1 MPKIKF
7 DFAGQTF
14 KADVADSF
22 LQRDK
27 SEQGRILKEQ
37 LISKYETRIPPKGSD
52 EKGVLDYLAM
62 IERPAQAL
70 KVGLKES
77 DLGGNVFRRLGG
89 VDLTPEEGFWTG
101 ASRGWMGEDEVRT
114 QDFLPDDMDPLLKGI
129 LGFAGDVGTDPL
141 TWYAPA
147 LVRGGSNLV
156 KAHTPKPI
164 VNTLNRAKDA
174 AMSAKFGEKQR
185 GLADIARM
193 FNMPVGEGR
202 RVKGKAQVSN
212 DQLRKRDKEIAN
224 NLPKLQDF
232 FKERGATLGESSALI
247 ERTFRDTLERAK
259 LPKLDKDGK
268 IIKKLGEDGK
278 PLLNEEGNALIEYT
292 KTPVPITEKQK
303 DVLGK
308 DGLRLVPEWEDLTKE
323 WAEESKSFGMPFDE
337 LEKMGYFPRVI
348 TEGGRRLLESRK
360 SPILSDFELDDM
372 GNVVYRA
379 GYRGHR
385 RFMPDKTVTEVNDEM
400 ARALGE
406 SVPSSRPNPAERPY
420 EFQFFAESPFVA
432 LGERWSRQNRA
443 LQRKWFVDEITDNF
457 RATGPMITNTL
468 IQNARNSL
476 LSKGVPEYELTFD
489 MVRKQAES
497 MAPVKAEMGIGKW
510 VKRDT
515 DGGEGEF
522 VERYINPGEGDKYL
536 WRKADDVDIA
546 DNYVEV
552 KGLPNQ
558 SLTDEALNDE
568 WLKVW
573 NEQMELRGLDPSVA
587 SSFAR
592 YKMTAEEAGALP
604 AQYMEVKALA
614 DAAVQRSELMG
625 KAVFVAPKQ
634 ISRQIEDH
642 LSLMSGNEVGEGQLR
657 EFLRFYDQTQN
668 AWKAWTLGVRP
679 AYHTRNALGN
689 VLNAY
694 TITGLGENIPEA
706 VRVFTAAA
714 KLQYYSRFRGD
725 PTKQAELLEKLSGV
739 RQAVEGKLPTIE
751 SGLWNADDFF
761 DTGYSMERLYE
772 EGLNRGVNAG
782 HYTADSIR
790 DYKQMLEAQAKT
802 GKKWRRVIGAE
813 NPAVQKGF
821 LIGGTIEGNARFAVF
836 LNTLRKIKEN
846 PSQYKWTTPDGDEVA
861 IGSKTEHFKV
871 IPEHDY
877 KGNLRQRRVP
887 VEREDMIFDVAAQE
901 VKKGLFDYSDVS
913 RFERDV
919 LKRFMP
925 FYTWTRKNIPAQ
937 LASLVK
943 NPQRAEKLAIAKAQF
958 EHESGDLDHS
968 DYGSFWGDRVPIFFG
983 DETQGVIKAFTL
995 LNVVPMADLQR
1006 MIRPGPLL
1014 AEMTSP
1020 MIKAPLEIIANYD
1033 TFRKGKPVKAFPGE
1047 MKDYLGVSLPP
1058 KLWHLAQVIV
1068 PLTEINRLN
1077 PAGVFGERT
1086 KDPLTGNI
1094 ASTAGWG
1101 GVGAMRETTMDA
1113 PEIARWIRF
1122 FSGGT
1127 VYDVDLHKNRYIANR
1142 NLLKDAAE
1150 LKGKMKW
1157 AYANT
1162 QNERAARIE
1171 EVLNEVL
1178 RQEITDPFDKR

>member
-22 LQRDK
+22 LQREK
-27 SEQGRILKEQ
+27 SEQARILKEQ
-37 LISKYETRIPPKGSD
+37 LVSKYETRIPPRGSD
-52 EKGVLDYLAM
+52 DKGVLDYLAL

-77 DLGGNVFRRLGG
+77 DLGGNVFRGLGG

-101 ASRGWMGEDEVRT
+101 ASRGWLGEDEVRT
-114 QDFLPDDMDPLLKGI
+114 QDFLPDDMDPLLKGV
-129 LGFAGDVGTDPL
+129 LGFAGDVATDPL

-156 KAHTPKPI
+156 KAHTPKAV
-164 VNTLNRAKDA
+164 VNTLNRAKDT

-202 RVKGKAQVSN
+202 RVKGRAQVSN
-212 DQLRKRDKEIAN
+212 QILRERDKEITR

-259 LPKLDKDGK
+259 LPEFD
-268 IIKKLGEDGK
+268 KLGK
-278 PLLNEEGNALIEYT
+278 PILNEEGYIKYT
-292 KTPVPITEKQK
+292 TESVPITTEQREL
-303 DVLGK
+303 LGK
-308 DGLRLVPEWEDLTKE
+308 DGLKLVPEWEGLIKE
-323 WAEESKSFGMPFDE
+323 WAAESKSFGMPFDE
-337 LEKMGYFPRVI
+337 LEAMGYFPRVI
-348 TEGGRRLLESRK
+348 TEAGRRLLESRK
-360 SPILSDFELDDM
+360 SPLLSDFELDDM

-420 EFQFFAESPFVA
+420 EFQFFEESPFVA

-443 LQRKWFVDEITDNF
+443 LQRKWFIDEITDNF
-457 RATGPMITNTL
+457 RATGPMLTNTL
-468 IQNARNSL
+468 IQNARNAL
-476 LSKGVPEYELTFD
+476 LSKGVPEYELTWD
-489 MVRKQAES
+489 IVRKQAES

-510 VKRDT
+510 VKRDPE
-515 DGGEGEF
+515 GGEGQF

-592 YKMTAEEAGALP
+592 YKMTAEEAGTLP

-625 KAVFVAPKQ
+625 RAVFVAPKQ

-657 EFLRFYDQTQN
+657 DFLRFYDQTQN

-694 TITGLGENIPEA
+694 NITGLGENIPEA

-725 PTKQAELLEKLSGV
+725 PTKQAELLDKLSGV

-772 EGLNRGVNAG
+772 EALDRGVNAG

-790 DYKQMLEAQAKT
+790 DYKQMLQAQAGT
-802 GKKWRRVIGAE
+802 GKKWRRIIGAE

-871 IPEHDY
+871 IPEYDY
-877 KGNLRQRRVP
+877 RGNLRQRRVP
-887 VEREDMIFDVAAQE
+887 IEKDDMIFDVAAQE

-937 LASLVK
+937 LVSLVK

-968 DYGSFWGDRVPIFFG
+968 DYGAFWGDRVPIFFG
-983 DETQGVIKAFTL
+983 NETQGVIKAFTL

-1020 MIKAPLEIIANYD
+1020 MIKAPLEILANYD

-1058 KLWHLAQVIV
+1058 RLWHLAQVIV

-1077 PAGVFGERT
+1077 PAGVFGERM
-1086 KDPLTGNI
+1086 KDPLTGKI

-1162 QNERAARIE
+1162 QNERAGRIE

-1178 RQEITDPFDKR
+1178 RQEITDPFDRR

>member
-1 MPKIKF
+1 
-7 DFAGQTF
+7 
-14 KADVADSF
+14 
-22 LQRDK
+22 
-27 SEQGRILKEQ
+27 
-37 LISKYETRIPPKGSD
+37 
-52 EKGVLDYLAM
+52 
-62 IERPAQAL
+62 
-70 KVGLKES
+70 
-77 DLGGNVFRRLGG
+77 
-89 VDLTPEEGFWTG
+89 
-101 ASRGWMGEDEVRT
+101 
-114 QDFLPDDMDPLLKGI
+114 
-129 LGFAGDVGTDPL
+129 
-141 TWYAPA
+141 
-147 LVRGGSNLV
+147 
-156 KAHTPKPI
+156 
-164 VNTLNRAKDA
+164 
-174 AMSAKFGEKQR
+174 
-185 GLADIARM
+185 
-193 FNMPVGEGR
+193 
-202 RVKGKAQVSN
+202 
-212 DQLRKRDKEIAN
+212 
-224 NLPKLQDF
+224 
-232 FKERGATLGESSALI
+232 
-247 ERTFRDTLERAK
+247 
-259 LPKLDKDGK
+259 
-268 IIKKLGEDGK
+268 
-278 PLLNEEGNALIEYT
+278 
-292 KTPVPITEKQK
+292 
-303 DVLGK
+303 
-308 DGLRLVPEWEDLTKE
+308 
-323 WAEESKSFGMPFDE
+323 
-337 LEKMGYFPRVI
+337 
-348 TEGGRRLLESRK
+348 
-360 SPILSDFELDDM
+360 
-372 GNVVYRA
+372 
-379 GYRGHR
+379 
-385 RFMPDKTVTEVNDEM
+385 
-400 ARALGE
+400 
-406 SVPSSRPNPAERPY
+406 
-420 EFQFFAESPFVA
+420 
-432 LGERWSRQNRA
+432 
-443 LQRKWFVDEITDNF
+443 
-457 RATGPMITNTL
+457 
-468 IQNARNSL
+468 
-476 LSKGVPEYELTFD
+476 
-489 MVRKQAES
+489 
-497 MAPVKAEMGIGKW
+497 
-510 VKRDT
+510 
-515 DGGEGEF
+515 
-522 VERYINPGEGDKYL
+522 
-536 WRKADDVDIA
+536 VDIV
-546 DNYVEV
+546 DNYTEV

-592 YKMTAEEAGALP
+592 YKMTAEEAGTLP

-614 DAAVQRSELMG
+614 DAAVQRAELMG

-657 EFLRFYDQTQN
+657 SFLRFYDQTQN

-725 PTKQAELLEKLSGV
+725 PTKQAELLTKLSGV
-739 RQAVEGKLPTIE
+739 RQAVEGKLPSIE
-751 SGLWNADDFF
+751 AGLWNSDDFF

-790 DYKQMLEAQAKT
+790 DYKQMLEAQAGT

-846 PSQYKWTTPDGDEVA
+846 PSQYKWITPDGDEVA

-871 IPEHDY
+871 IPEYDY
-877 KGNLRQRRVP
+877 RGNLRQRRVP

-983 DETQGVIKAFTL
+983 NETQGVIKAFTL

-1058 KLWHLAQVIV
+1058 RLWHLAQVIV

-1086 KDPLTGNI
+1086 KDPLTGKI

-1157 AYANT
+1157 AYANN
-1162 QNERAARIE
+1162 QNVRAGRIE

-1178 RQEITDPFDKR
+1178 RQEITDPFDRR

>member
-1 MPKIKF
+1 MPKIEFKF
-7 DFAGQTF
+7 SGQTF
-14 KADVADSF
+14 EADVADSF

-37 LISKYETRIPPKGSD
+37 LIAKYETRIPPRGSD

-77 DLGGNVFRRLGG
+77 ELGGNVFRALGG
-89 VDLTPEEGFWTG
+89 VDLTPEEGFFTG
-101 ASRGWMGEDEVRT
+101 IKRGWMGEDEVRT
-114 QDFLPDDMDPLLKGI
+114 QDFLPDDMDPLLKGV
-129 LGFAGDVGTDPL
+129 LGFAGDVASDPL

-147 LVRGGSNLV
+147 LVRGGASVV
-156 KAHTPKPI
+156 KAHTPKSV
-164 VNTLNRAKDA
+164 VNTLNRAKDT
-174 AMSAKFGEKQR
+174 AMSAKFGENQR

-193 FNMPVGEGR
+193 LNMPVGEGR
-202 RVKGKAQVSN
+202 RVKARAGVSN
-212 DQLRKRDKEIAN
+212 KILRERDKEVARE
-224 NLPKLQDF
+224 LPKLQDF
-232 FKERGATLGESSALI
+232 FKERAATLGESSAMI
-247 ERTFRDTLERAK
+247 ERTFRDTLERGRM
-259 LPKLDKDGK
+259 PELDK
-268 IIKKLGEDGK
+268 LGK
-278 PLLNEEGNALIEYT
+278 PLINEEGFVEYS
-292 KTPVPITEKQK
+292 KIPVSITDEQK
-303 DVLGK
+303 NILGS
-308 DGLRLVPEWEDLTKE
+308 DGLRLESEWGDRIQD
-323 WAEESKSFGMPFDE
+323 WADESMSFGMPFDE
-337 LEKMGYFPRVI
+337 LQKMGYFPRVI
-348 TEGGRRLLESRK
+348 TEAGRKLLESRK

-385 RFMPDKTVTEVNDEM
+385 RFMPDKTVSEVNDEM

-406 SVPSSRPNPAERPY
+406 TVPSSRPNPAERPY
-420 EFQFFAESPFVA
+420 EFQFFEESPFVA

-457 RATGPMITNTL
+457 RATGPMLTNQI
-468 IQNARNSL
+468 IQNARNVL
-476 LSKGVPEYELTFD
+476 LSKGVPEYELTWD
-489 MVRKQAES
+489 AVRKQAES
-497 MAPVKAEMGIGKW
+497 MAPVKSEMGVGKW
-510 VKRDT
+510 VKRDP

-522 VERYINPGEGDKYL
+522 IERYINTGDGDKYL
-536 WRKADDVDIA
+536 WRKADDADIA
-546 DNYVEV
+546 DNYTEV

-558 SLTDEALNDE
+558 SLTDEALDDE

-592 YKMTAEEAGALP
+592 YKMTAEEAAALP
-604 AQYMEVKALA
+604 DQYMEVKRLA
-614 DAAVQRSELMG
+614 DAATREAELMG

-634 ISRQIEDH
+634 IARQIEDH
-642 LSLMSGNEVGEGQLR
+642 MSLMSGNEVGEGQLR
-657 EFLRFYDQTQN
+657 NFLRFYDQTQN

-725 PTKQAELLEKLSGV
+725 PAKQVELLDKMSGI
-739 RQAVEGKLPTIE
+739 RQAIDGKLPKIE
-751 SGLWNADDFF
+751 SGLWQSDDFF

-772 EGLNRGVNAG
+772 EALDRGVNAG

-790 DYKQMLEAQAKT
+790 DYKQMLQAQAQT
-802 GKKWRRVIGAE
+802 GKRWRRIIGAE

-836 LNTLRKIKEN
+836 LNTLRKIREN
-846 PSQYKWTTPDGDEVA
+846 PSQYKWITPDGDEVA
-861 IGSKTEHFKV
+861 IGSKTEHFKIV
-871 IPEHDY
+871 PEYDY
-877 KGNLRQRRVP
+877 RGNLRQRRVP
-887 VEREDMIFDVAAQE
+887 IEKDDMIFDVAAQE

-968 DYGSFWGDRVPIFFG
+968 DYGAFWGDRVPVFFG
-983 DETQGVIKAFTL
+983 NETQGVIKAFTL

-1020 MIKAPLEIIANYD
+1020 MIKAPLEILANYD
-1033 TFRKGKPVKAFPGE
+1033 TFRKGKPVKSFPGE

-1058 KLWHLAQVIV
+1058 RLWHLAQVIV

-1077 PAGVFGERT
+1077 PAGVFGERM
-1086 KDPLTGNI
+1086 KDPLTGKI
-1094 ASTAGWG
+1094 SATAGWG
-1101 GVGAMRETTMDA
+1101 GVGAMREATMDA

-1162 QNERAARIE
+1162 QNERAGRIE

-1178 RQEITDPFDKR
+1178 RQEITDPFDRR